1 MNTMVKSVPKEE
13 SWAWRNGDY
22 ISSDAVKCI
31 NHQFKNSDRSFVSG
45 TIEPGEDHGWTT
57 AKSDYYYLITG
68 GSGEFYFGEQGSFI
82 AQRATE
88 VKADDCFVIK
98 AGTVYNYRAGENGLN
113 FVLFMNNLWE
123 E

>member
-22 ISSDAVKCI
+22 VSSDAVKCI

-68 GSGEFYFGEQGSFI
+68 GSGEFI